1 MTGRTRTEEA
11 EAHMNDPRNASGI
24 KTLAIQLTDEQH
36 AQLALI
42 AQVEAVPLKDILRQ
56 AVDALIAAK
65 RAEDDFAARAAAVLE
80 EIDREAA
87 ARRQAIQAL
96 FGTTEPSEVEPQQA
110 KSRTRRGG
118 EATS

>member
-1 MTGRTRTEEA
+1 MA
-11 EAHMNDPRNASGI
+11 EPKGGI

-42 AQVEAVPLKDILRQ
+42 AQVEGVPLKDILKQ
-56 AVDALIAAK
+56 AVDALISVR
-65 RAEDDFAARAAAVLE
+65 RAEEDFAARAAAVLE

-87 ARRQAIQAL
+87 ARRQAIQSL
-96 FGTTEPSEVEPQQA
+96 FGTTQPSEVEAQPA
-110 KSRTRRGG
+110 RGRGRRG